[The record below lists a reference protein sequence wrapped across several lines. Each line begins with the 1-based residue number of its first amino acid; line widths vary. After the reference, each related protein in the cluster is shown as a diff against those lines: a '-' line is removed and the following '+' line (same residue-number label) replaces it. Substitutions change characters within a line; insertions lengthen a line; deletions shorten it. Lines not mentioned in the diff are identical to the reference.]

1 MKYFEWIVPFD
12 WFFDRE
18 IDWFVCNVK
27 KKLKLVEISI
37 RSVDHA
43 RLQPMKR
50 WRNTMETKWI
60 QQQRQQWRVCAVYAH
75 RTAYTSICVCYNI
88 FLYICILNLKQVR
101 TCFNVNRWEWASS
114 IGLLQHTHDDTYEW
128 MWCEDEKYRLS
139 ILMCGYHVFDVDE
152 ATRAKVKRFFFS
164 VPNEHMY
171 KTMRSAISI
180 EIVKLSVFNSC

>member
-1 MKYFEWIVPFD
+1 MRQKMHVSYRFAWIKFVCERESVHSLLSLLQLSLWAYSVFTERNYCISRWFVRTNNVLLIHFHGEKNFIQYIFEKMKYFEWIVPFD

-101 TCFNVNRWEWASS
+101 TCFNVNR
-114 IGLLQHTHDDTYEW
+114 
-128 MWCEDEKYRLS
+128 
-139 ILMCGYHVFDVDE
+139 
-152 ATRAKVKRFFFS
+152 
-164 VPNEHMY
+164 
-171 KTMRSAISI
+171 
-180 EIVKLSVFNSC
+180 